1 MDYQK
6 YLKEIDSIMNS
17 IEKNNDID
25 KQIELYE
32 KGKKKC
38 DVLEKKINDKK
49 ETIQK
54 LGCNFTEN
62 KINLLECDKDNKN
75 KDIKSILKELEVIYN
90 KLNSEEMSIDDIE
103 EFYKQSLILKKKSE
117 DFCKQ
122 KNLKIDIV

>member
-38 DVLEKKINDKK
+38 DVLEKKINDQK

-103 EFYKQSLILKKKSE
+103 KFYKQSLILKKKSQ

-122 KNLKIDIV
+122 KNLKIDIL

>member
-32 KGKKKC
+32 KGKQKC
-38 DVLEKKINDKK
+38 DVLEKKINDQK

-103 EFYKQSLILKKKSE
+103 KFYKQSLILKK
-117 DFCKQ
+117 
-122 KNLKIDIV
+122 NPKIFVNKKI